1 MNTLRIRSH
10 DDLISSV
17 PHLVRFHPEGM
28 VCVPLSG
35 DGPIA
40 RLDLPPTPKEM
51 EPFLQTLSDTYLRRH
66 PTQRI
71 ALLAYGEDAKA
82 CIEALTE
89 LGDRLTNGQRH
100 PDVGPILWVNGD
112 QWFDVL
118 AGTSGTV
125 DPSARARMDAEF
137 ALMGKVRPSG
147 SRTDLAAA
155 LQGDPAPV
163 AAHLEAAQE
172 RLMTMD
178 LSGFNSE
185 VEWLGS
191 RLDEFTENRQPLSDV
206 DAARALAAIQAGTA
220 RDAALIRITPASA
233 PVHTDLWRDLVRRS
247 PDEVRDQAA
256 CILALSS
263 YMDGNAG
270 QAWVA
275 LDQITEAPPAL
286 AEVVQTALEHA
297 VRPEVLERM
306 LHEPSGGNAAMQQ
319 AALRNQPAQGPRG
332 HENDN
337 PNNRGIDGPDSASP
351 SR

>member
-1 MNTLRIRSH
+1 MNTITFRSH
-10 DDLISSV
+10 DDLISAV
-17 PHLVRFHPEGM
+17 PHFLRFHPEGM

-35 DGPIA
+35 DGPVA

-71 ALLAYGEDAKA
+71 ALLAYGDNAKA
-82 CIEALTE
+82 CIEALSE
-89 LGDRLTNGQRH
+89 LGDRLANGQHR
-100 PDVGPILWVNGD
+100 PDVDPVLWVNGD
-112 QWFDVL
+112 EWFDVL
-118 AGTSGTV
+118 TGTSGTV

-137 ALMGKVRPSG
+137 ALMGRVRPSG

-163 AAHLEAAQE
+163 AAHLAAAQE
-172 RLMTMD
+172 RLKEMD
-178 LSGFNSE
+178 LSGFNTE

-191 RLDEFTENRQPLSDV
+191 RLDKFTENRQPLSDV
-206 DAARALAAIQAGTA
+206 DAARTVAAIQSGTA
-220 RDAALIRITPASA
+220 RDAVLIRLTRASA

-247 PDEVRDQAA
+247 PEEVRDQAA

-263 YMDGNAG
+263 YMDGDG
-270 QAWVA
+270 GHAWVA
-275 LDQITEAPPAL
+275 LDQIEGARPAL
-286 AEVVQTALEHA
+286 AEVVRTALEHA

-306 LHEPSGGNAAMQQ
+306 FHDPSRGSASMQQ
-319 AALRNQPAQGPRG
+319 AVLRNQPTQGLRG
-332 HENDN
+332 HEHNN
-337 PNNRGIDGPDSASP
+337 TSNRGIEGPGSASP